1 MLLLLLLLLLLL
13 VAVRVVAHAVLTQTS
28 GSVGALMGPG

>member
-1 MLLLLLLLLLLL
+1 MLLLLLLLL
-13 VAVRVVAHAVLTQTS
+13 VGVVAHAVLTQTS